1 MLPSRLRTGLVLPG
15 VTVALTPARA
25 VTSRLRRR
33 YHERYRGRYRFPGL
47 LFGID
52 ALIIAF
58 VVTIFGIGVWLSL
71 WQPQDQSGMRL
82 VFSAPPIVTATTIA
96 FEAKISAQDGR
107 VHPNVRL
114 RWVLPVGTEIVSSA
128 PQVDTRNEVLIGDV
142 LPGEEV
148 YARVA
153 VRLFLPPGSA
163 RIGFQVRSG
172 DELLSGEEVRPIVG
186 SAVQLKPVFASDR
199 SLDTRQVLSL
209 HNQGNSSLACLHV
222 QTDGVIPDR
231 QDARIVYG
239 TFFPVQAD
247 AVFDDVGPGDERFV
261 SVYQA
266 TYARLMCDGVELGRI
281 VLPAFTPA
289 PPSQSVAIASL
300 SPSTPGHV
308 TILNV
313 SSTQPLRVLVYHPL
327 LQQAERGR
335 RWFDVAS
342 GTMQVTLPLDTG
354 RKVVGIPN
362 TTPRWMVWLTRSTSE
377 GVELVRA
384 YDAPIT
390 TQLSVQTEARYYAAS
405 GGQIGAGPL
414 PPRIGQATRY
424 WIQWKIPPTETDL
437 SKMEVRA
444 LLPTGVLFTGQK
456 ALPNGGEFVEE
467 GNQVIWRLPFLAA
480 TDEDTTV
487 AFEVSLMP
495 TQDMRDRVPL
505 LLEAAQVTAL
515 ENRSDVTIN
524 FRAKSVDTSL
534 PTDEKGKNQG
544 WVK

>member
-1 MLPSRLRTGLVLPG
+1 MLPSRPRTGLVLPG

-52 ALIIAF
+52 ALIIAL

-96 FEAKISAQDGR
+96 FEAKISVQDGR

-128 PQVDTRNEVLIGDV
+128 PLVDMRNEVLIGDI
-142 LPGEEV
+142 LPGEEMH
-148 YARVA
+148 ARVA

-172 DELLSGEEVRPIVG
+172 DELLSGEEVRPIAG
-186 SAVQLKPVFASDR
+186 SALHLEPVLNARRSSAGREIFSLKNSGNAV
-199 SLDTRQVLSL
+199 LDCAQ
-209 HNQGNSSLACLHV
+209 V
-222 QTDGVIPDR
+222 QTSGDISAR
-231 QDARIVYG
+231 FDAQAIYHYA
-239 TFFPVQAD
+239 FPGGSR
-247 AVFDDVGPGDERFV
+247 AVFDAIGPGEERFIPIY
-261 SVYQA
+261 SPYNL
-266 TYARLMCDGVELGRI
+266 RLLCKGVELERP
-281 VLPAFTPA
+281 VASDAWPTSWRDPMVADL
-289 PPSQSVAIASL
+289 PPSV
-300 SPSTPGHV
+300 PGQP
-308 TILNV
+308 TILTV
-313 SSTQPLRVLVYHPL
+313 TSTEPLRVLVYHPL
-327 LQQAERGR
+327 LQGAENGR
-335 RWFDVAS
+335 RWFDIPT
-342 GTMQVTLPLDTG
+342 GTHQISLPLDVGKKVQVLSDG
-354 RKVVGIPN
+354 RI
-362 TTPRWMVWLTRSTSE
+362 PRWMVWLTRSTPE
-377 GVELVRA
+377 GIDLLQV
-384 YDAPIT
+384 YDGVIT
-390 TQLSVQTEARYYAAS
+390 TPLSIQTEARYYAAS

-414 PPRIGQATRY
+414 PPQIGQATRY

-437 SKMEVRA
+437 SKIEIKA
-444 LLPTGVLFTGQK
+444 SLPTGVSFTGQK

-467 GNQVIWRLPFLAA
+467 GNQLIWRLPFLAA
-480 TDEDTTV
+480 TNEDTTV
-487 AFEVSLMP
+487 AFEVSLTP
-495 TQDMRDRVPL
+495 TQEMRDRVPI

-524 FRAKSVDTSL
+524 FRATSVDTSL

>member
-33 YHERYRGRYRFPGL
+33 YRERYRERYRFPGL

-52 ALIIAF
+52 ALIIAL

-82 VFSAPPIVTATTIA
+82 VFSSPPIVTATTIA

-107 VHPNVRL
+107 VHPDVRL
-114 RWVLPVGTEIVSSA
+114 RWVLPAGTEIVSSA
-128 PQVDTRNEVLIGDV
+128 PQIDTRNEVLIGDV

-148 YARVA
+148 HARVA

-172 DELLSGEEVRPIVG
+172 EELLSGEEVRPIVG
-186 SAVQLKPVFASDR
+186 SAVHLKSVFVSDR

-222 QTDGVIPDR
+222 QTDGAIPDR

-247 AVFDDVGPGDERFV
+247 AVFDNVGPGDERFV

-266 TYARLMCDGVELGRI
+266 TYARLMCDGVELGRM
-281 VLPAFTPA
+281 VLPAFTSA
-289 PPSQSVAIASL
+289 PPSQSVATASL
-300 SPSTPGHV
+300 SPSTPGHI
-308 TILNV
+308 TTLNV
-313 SSTQPLRVLVYHPL
+313 SSSQPLRVLVYHPL

-342 GTMQVTLPLDTG
+342 GTTQITLPLDTG
-354 RKVVGIPN
+354 KKVVGIPN
-362 TTPRWMVWLTRSTSE
+362 TTPRWMAWLTRSTSE

-390 TQLSVQTEARYYAAS
+390 TPMSVQTEARYYAAS

-414 PPRIGQATRY
+414 PPRIGQVTRY
-424 WIQWKIPPTETDL
+424 WVQWKIPPTETDL
-437 SKMEVRA
+437 SKIEVRA
-444 LLPTGVLFTGQK
+444 SLPTGVSFTGQK

-467 GNQVIWRLPFLAA
+467 GDQLVWRIPFLAA
-480 TDEDTTV
+480 TDEDTTA
-487 AFEVSLMP
+487 AFEVSLAP

-515 ENRSDVTIN
+515 ENRSDVMIN
-524 FRAKSVDTSL
+524 VRASSVDTSL

>member
-1 MLPSRLRTGLVLPG
+1 MLPSRPRTGLVLPG

-25 VTSRLRRR
+25 VTSHLRRR
-33 YHERYRGRYRFPGL
+33 YRERYRGRYRFPGL

-52 ALIIAF
+52 ALILAL

-71 WQPQDQSGMRL
+71 WQPQDQGGMRL

-96 FEAKISAQDGR
+96 FEAKVFAEDGR

-114 RWVLPVGTEIVSSA
+114 RWVLPAGTEIVSST
-128 PQVDTRNEVLIGDV
+128 PQIDTRNEVLMGDV
-142 LPGEEV
+142 LPGKEM
-148 YARVA
+148 YARIA

-163 RIGFQVRSG
+163 RIGFQLRSG

-186 SAVQLKPVFASDR
+186 SAVRLEPVFASDR
-199 SLDTRQVLSL
+199 SLDTRQALSL
-209 HNQGNSSLACLHV
+209 YNQGNSSLSCLHV

-239 TFFPVQAD
+239 MFFPVQAD
-247 AVFDDVGPGDERFV
+247 AVFDEIGAGDERFF
-261 SVYQA
+261 SVYQG
-266 TYARLMCDGVELGRI
+266 TYARLLCDGVELGRLT
-281 VLPAFTPA
+281 LPAFTSM
-289 PPSQSVAIASL
+289 PSSESVAVASL
-300 SPSTPGHV
+300 SPSTPGSF
-308 TILNV
+308 TMLNV
-313 SSTQPLRVLVYHPL
+313 SSSQPLRVLVYHPL

-335 RWFDVAS
+335 RWFDVSS
-342 GTMQVTLPLDTG
+342 GTTQMVLPLDTG
-354 RKVVGIPN
+354 RKIVGVPN
-362 TTPRWMVWLTRSTSE
+362 TTPRWMVWLTRPTSE
-377 GVELVRA
+377 GAELIRT

-390 TQLSVQTEARYYAAS
+390 TPLSLQTEARYYAAS

-424 WIQWKIPPTETDL
+424 WIQWKLPPVETDL
-437 SKMEVRA
+437 SKIEIKA
-444 LLPTGVLFTGQK
+444 SLPTGVSFTGQK
-456 ALPNGGEFVEE
+456 ALPNGGELVEE
-467 GNQVIWRLPFLAA
+467 DNQLVWRLPFLAA
-480 TDEDTTV
+480 TDKDTTV
-487 AFEVSLMP
+487 AFEVSLTP
-495 TQDMRDRVPL
+495 TQEMRDRVPM

-524 FRAKSVDTSL
+524 FRATSVDTSL